1 MAVRGRRATGSR
13 VSEVSVR
20 RNPLLVSQKGI
31 VGGIAEGTAVAA
43 VGISLQGS
51 EDTVV

>member
-1 MAVRGRRATGSR
+1 MAARGRRATGSR

-31 VGGIAEGTAVAA
+31 VGGIAEGIVVAA
-43 VGISLQGS
+43 VGISLQSS
-51 EDTVV
+51 EDNLV

>member
-1 MAVRGRRATGSR
+1 MAARGRRATGSR
-13 VSEVSVR
+13 VSEVSGR

-31 VGGIAEGTAVAA
+31 VGGIAEETVVAA
-43 VGISLQGS
+43 VGISSQGS